1 MVHTRH
7 VYHFH
12 IYFIIIFSQN
22 TNEENGVFDIE
33 TTFVTHIDGLMQKKR
48 NSIANAMELRIF
60 CIKQSICG
68 HCI

>member
-1 MVHTRH
+1 MAHTRL

-12 IYFIIIFSQN
+12 IYFTIIFSQN
-22 TNEENGVFDIE
+22 GVFGIE

-48 NSIANAMELRIF
+48 NSIANALELRIF